1 MLAEAL
7 AVLAPDQARAVTEAC
22 LPRGA
27 RPRFAIDATPYPRP
41 DAECSPGRWH
51 VHHDA
56 CRCDG
61 TCKTIPGWEYQFVAA
76 LGQLRSAW
84 TALVDVA
91 RTTHGTRLAVTAEQI
106 RALIGRL
113 QTAGQ
118 AAGALPAPVA
128 VLDAGYPATALT
140 TALTGMNVHLVVRLP
155 AKNVYYRDPLTWPGK
170 VGRPGKFGQRIKCV
184 DDPQPEPDEE
194 LLLPDTS
201 RYGTVRLA
209 CWRHVHPKVHGDRT
223 YFAGWDGDLPIIKG
237 NLVRVQVEHLPDGRT
252 PPTSMWLWHAG
263 PTILA
268 LDEVWRAYLAR
279 FDEEHTFKF
288 GKGTLGL
295 IAAKLR
301 TPE

>member
-1 MLAEAL
+1 M
-7 AVLAPDQARAVTEAC
+7 TEAC